1 MSKIPV
7 VEPFNIAKYAK
18 RNNLQMTRSISLN
31 DNSKLYILTKQNRVD
46 CIQLNKENQIVG
58 AKCAAGSTQ
67 NLIDTVAGII
77 EKIKDRIAL

>member
-7 VEPFNIAKYAK
+7 VESFNIAKYAK
-18 RNNLQMTRSISLN
+18 RNNLQMTRSIGLN

-46 CIQLNKENQIVG
+46 CIQLNKENQIIG
-58 AKCAAGSTQ
+58 AKCVAGSTQ

>member
-1 MSKIPV
+1 MISTVSLLWFPSDYK
-7 VEPFNIAKYAK
+7 
-18 RNNLQMTRSISLN
+18 NNLQMTRSIGLN

-46 CIQLNKENQIVG
+46 CIQLNKENQIIG

>member
-1 MSKIPV
+1 MISTVSLLWFPSDYK
-7 VEPFNIAKYAK
+7 
-18 RNNLQMTRSISLN
+18 NNLQMTRSIGLN

-46 CIQLNKENQIVG
+46 CIQLNKENQIIG

-77 EKIKDRIAL
+77 EKIKDRIDL

>member
-18 RNNLQMTRSISLN
+18 RNNLQMTRSIGLN

-46 CIQLNKENQIVG
+46 CIQLNKENQIIG
-58 AKCAAGSTQ
+58 AQSSAGTTQ
-67 NLIDTVAGII
+67 KLIDTVAGII
-77 EKIKDRIAL
+77 EKIKDRIDL